1 MKTSALLLS
10 AIFVVTASANAQEH
24 ELSRRQFNFFDNS
37 LTVEIVADMPGQ
49 LQIIRGEPGRIDVA
63 GRVPGGIPAFAL
75 GGREYDQLRLTA
87 LGGSHADFV
96 VAVPEDAIVRVK
108 LPNRHTHQVRS
119 MQRSSNYKWQAM
131 EKGAEDDDTPT
142 PPRGAT
148 VTREP
153 IVAYS
158 DVMAPRTLHVSNL
171 NAVRT
176 VSVRF
181 EGPSFIVGGNRPMS
195 VQKGDPTNIE
205 VRTGDE
211 AQDLVVTVPLGT
223 SAFTLKLGGKTA
235 MHVAGAEIRVY
246 CEPVTEQDLG
256 YGRRW
261 YTFAPEMGRLTCR

>member
-1 MKTSALLLS
+1 MKKSALMLAAILFVATSAS
-10 AIFVVTASANAQEH
+10 AQEH

-49 LQIIRGEPGRIDVA
+49 LQIVRGEPGKIEVA

-75 GGREYDQLRLTA
+75 GGREGDKLRLTA
-87 LGGSHADFV
+87 LGGRRADFV
-96 VAVPEDAIVRVK
+96 VAVPEDAMVRVT
-108 LPNRHTHQVRS
+108 LPNRHTRQMRS
-119 MQRSSNYKWQAM
+119 MQRSENITWGEM
-131 EKGAEDDDTPT
+131 EKGEDSDVPAGPRTAQAPT
-142 PPRGAT
+142 DPAT
-148 VTREP
+148 S
-153 IVAYS
+153 YS
-158 DVMAPRTLHVSNL
+158 DVMAPRTLHVTKL

-181 EGPSFIVGGNRPMS
+181 EGNSFTVGGNRPMT

-205 VRTGDE
+205 VRTSDE
-211 AQDLVVTVPLGT
+211 AQDVVVTVPLGT
-223 SAFTLKLGGKTA
+223 SAFTLKMGGKTA
-235 MHVAGAEIRVY
+235 MHVSGAEIRVY